1 MIGKNMLS
9 LEEVQLICAEASHE
23 MNRIY
28 CAALGDNTQV
38 PWKDAPEWQRISAL
52 KGVIGVAAGNDPQK
66 SHESWLAEKEATGWK
81 YAPVKNIETK
91 EHPCFVPYD
100 QLSSENKQKDYI
112 YVSTV
117 RAMSAALGYPLPL
130 PNT

>member
-52 KGVIGVAAGNDPQK
+52 KGVAGVAAGNDP
-66 SHESWLAEKEATGWK
+66 
-81 YAPVKNIETK
+81 
-91 EHPCFVPYD
+91 
-100 QLSSENKQKDYI
+100 
-112 YVSTV
+112 
-117 RAMSAALGYPLPL
+117 
-130 PNT
+130 